1 MQPHIS
7 LIIPVHN
14 AEPFLD
20 RCLESAAA
28 QTEPELEIIC
38 VDDASTDASPAML
51 DARAAADSRFRVVH
65 RPVNGGESAARNQG
79 VALARGEYLAFL
91 DHDDM
96 LEPDACRLLYTAAKA
111 ADADI
116 VRGRVKTIDYEG
128 QVSFSPPQWYKDI
141 SDVSR
146 FYFNIEW
153 WSAIYRASLVQG
165 RLTFAEGYPLGG
177 DVLFLA
183 EALLASQRLLCIDD
197 VVYTHFLVPDSGAS
211 LLLSEDKV
219 RSTIATRLRIIELL
233 HAAHIDVQDKE
244 GYLFQ
249 LWEWFEN
256 GLDMLYNRCTDTESR
271 MLCCEY
277 LYHVKELHRYPEI
290 FLATIEKKG
299 MEIAPL
305 FVKNG
310 QKFLMSILQRF
321 VDLHS
326 PAFSCALR
334 LAEMRCDAAES
345 LAMRQRPG
353 KPD

>member
-1 MQPHIS
+1 MRPLVS

-20 RCLESAAA
+20 RCLNSAAA

-51 DARAAADSRFRVVH
+51 DAWAAADSRFRIVH
-65 RPVNGGESAARNQG
+65 RPVNGGESAARNHG

-96 LEPDACRLLYTAAKA
+96 LEPDACRLLYAAA
-111 ADADI
+111 RESDADI

-165 RLTFAEGYPLGG
+165 RLTFVEGYPLGG

-197 VVYTHFLVPDSGAS
+197 VVYTHFLLPDSGAS
-211 LLLSEDKV
+211 ILLSEDKV

-233 HAAHIDVQDKE
+233 HAAHIDVEDKY
-244 GYLFQ
+244 GYIFQ
-249 LWEWFEN
+249 LWQWFEN
-256 GLDMLYNRCTDTESR
+256 GMDMLYNRCMNKESR

-277 LYHVKELHRYPEI
+277 LYQVKDLHRYPEI
-290 FLATIEKKG
+290 FFTTLQGKAPY
-299 MEIAPL
+299 IAPL
-305 FVKNG
+305 FIKNG
-310 QKFLMSILQRF
+310 KKFMMGIVQKYA
-321 VDLHS
+321 DLHS
-326 PAFSCALR
+326 PVVTSALR
-334 LAEMRCDAAES
+334 LAGMRCAAES
-345 LAMRQRPG
+345 GLAV
-353 KPD
+353 KKAK